1 MCGICGF
8 VTTDKALALPEE
20 LLRRMCDVMA
30 HRGPD
35 DSGIYLDGLAGLG
48 HRRLSIIDLSGGHQ
62 PMANEDQSI
71 WIAYNGEVYNHA
83 EMRPGLEAAGH
94 RFANRS
100 DTEALLHLY
109 EEDGPEMVHKL
120 RGMFAFAI
128 WDKPRRRLL
137 LVRDRLGIKPLYWA
151 EAGGRLLF
159 ASEIKSILES
169 GLVKPELNA
178 EAMPEFCAFGY
189 NVGATTLYRGIHKL
203 PPSCRMIWQDGKIQ
217 IEQYWDII
225 YPARP
230 AAISEDDAVAQFTEL
245 FFESVKLRLMSDV
258 PLGVFLSGGIDSSA
272 IAAAMTRFSS
282 EPIKTFSVGFA
293 EREYCEFDYAREMA
307 RSIGA
312 DHREITIEPKD
323 FFANLPRLIWHED
336 EPIRW
341 PSSIPLYF
349 VSKLARD
356 HVKVVLTGEGSDEL
370 LGGYQKY
377 WASVRNCQLAST
389 AGLLIPPA
397 LRQKVLGRLVWHL
410 PIPMKARKLLWHSFL
425 CRSNRPEDLLYD
437 NFYGVFNKD
446 LQARLFAPAMRGKL
460 DSLDPWKPTMD
471 YFRGSTATSF
481 LDRML
486 YADVRTYL
494 VELLMKQDQMSMA
507 TSIESRVPFLDHKLV
522 EFCATLPP
530 NLKLRGKVGKYI
542 LRRAMGKMLP
552 QSILT
557 RKKMGFPV
565 PLRLWFAD
573 EFSKSARELLTDPAA
588 RSRDIF
594 EPKEIHR
601 ILDEHLSGRR
611 DWNDQ
616 IWVLMNFE
624 LWLKEFRVST

>member
-1 MCGICGF
+1 
-8 VTTDKALALPEE
+8 
-20 LLRRMCDVMA
+20 MCDVMA

-62 PMANEDQSI
+62 PMANEDRSV

-83 EMRPGLEAAGH
+83 DIRPSLEAKGH
-94 RFANRS
+94 RYGNRS
-100 DTEALLHLY
+100 DTETLIHLY
-109 EEDGPEMVHKL
+109 EEEGAEMVHQL

-128 WDKPRRRLL
+128 WDAPRRRLL
-137 LVRDRLGIKPLYWA
+137 LVRDRLGIKPLYWTQ
-151 EAGGRLLF
+151 AGGRLLF

-169 GLVKPELNA
+169 GLIAPELNY
-178 EAMPEFCAFGY
+178 EALPEFFAFGY
-189 NVGATTLYRGIHKL
+189 NVGAATLFRGIQKL
-203 PPSCRMIWQDGKIQ
+203 PPGHRMIWENGTVR
-217 IEQYWDII
+217 IEQYWDIQ
-225 YPARP
+225 YPPEP
-230 AAISEDDAVAQFTEL
+230 AKISEADAVARFTEL
-245 FFESVKLRLMSDV
+245 FSECVKLRLMSDV

-272 IAAAMTRFSS
+272 IAAVMARLNP

-293 EREYCEFDYAREMA
+293 EREYCEFDYARELA
-307 RSIGA
+307 RSIGSE
-312 DHREITIEPKD
+312 HHEIVLEPQN
-323 FFANLPRLIWHED
+323 FFENLPRLIWHED

-349 VSKLARD
+349 VSKLAREN
-356 HVKVVLTGEGSDEL
+356 VKVVLTGEGSDEL

-377 WASVRNCQLAST
+377 WASTQNCAFANSVGLA
-389 AGLLIPPA
+389 IPPFI
-397 LRQKVLGRLVWHL
+397 RKKVLGRAVWHL

-425 CRSNRPEDLLYD
+425 CRTGEPEDLIYD
-437 NFYGVFNKD
+437 NFYGVFDKG
-446 LQARLFAPAMRGKL
+446 LQARLFAPAVLHRL
-460 DSLDPWKPTMD
+460 DSQDPWRPTME
-471 YFRGSTATSF
+471 YFRGNSATSL

-486 YADVRTYL
+486 YTDTRTYL

-530 NLKLRGKVGKYI
+530 DLKLRGKVGKYI
-542 LRRAMGKMLP
+542 LRKAMGNMLP

-573 EFSKSARELLTDPAA
+573 QFNTMARELLTDPGA
-588 RSRDIF
+588 RSRGIF
-594 EPKEIHR
+594 DEKEIHR
-601 ILDEHLSGRR
+601 ILDEHLHGRR

-616 IWVLMNFE
+616 IWVLMNME
-624 LWLKEFRVST
+624 LWLRQFKVSV